1 MTRHSDGWQQFPG
14 VLRSPSWKWRKE
26 RKGAET
32 VMNYERGRKGRQGNS
47 KGYVIF
53 IQRLQSLGH
62 HSFIIDTFPINF
74 STVLEECRT
83 VHCNAEHSCT
93 YFLWKKHFFLLSVH
107 KFFNWTT
114 TVLII
119 WITYVNKTFQTIEIY
134 SCDTGKLSCM
144 TQMQQGKLLVKSKI
158 SLRLQTSK
166 CTQKKRKIVQT
177 WPKIFCYLRTDVN
190 WEAISK
196 CF

>member
-1 MTRHSDGWQQFPG
+1 MYHALEHDVIFYFQVGSTFRICTEPLKVHFQSGSVPGQVTRHSDGWQQFPG

-83 VHCNAEHSCT
+83 VHCNIEQRCT
-93 YFLWKKHFFLLSVH
+93 HFLWKKHFFFCCQFISSLTELLR
-107 KFFNWTT
+107 
-114 TVLII
+114 
-119 WITYVNKTFQTIEIY
+119 FQSFQLHTSIKPF
-134 SCDTGKLSCM
+134 KL
-144 TQMQQGKLLVKSKI
+144 
-158 SLRLQTSK
+158 
-166 CTQKKRKIVQT
+166 
-177 WPKIFCYLRTDVN
+177 
-190 WEAISK
+190 
-196 CF
+196 